1 MTPTRAWIAL
11 LALSAASTAVATTG
25 ATGPALALAVLALAG
40 VKARLIL
47 GAYLGLSAAPAWAR
61 GFDLALA
68 LLIAAFAGLA
78 LAASE
83 AIS

>member
-11 LALSAASTAVATTG
+11 LALSAASTAVAATG
-25 ATGPALALAVLALAG
+25 ATGPMFALAVLALAG
-40 VKARLIL
+40 IKARLIL
-47 GAYLGLSAAPAWAR
+47 GVYLGLSAAPAWLR

-68 LLIAAFAGLA
+68 LLLAALAGLA
-78 LAASE
+78 LAASS

>member
-11 LALSAASTAVATTG
+11 LALSAASTAVAATG

-40 VKARLIL
+40 IKARLIL
-47 GAYLGLSAAPAWAR
+47 GAYLGLSTAPDWAR

-68 LLIAAFAGLA
+68 LLLAGLAGLA
-78 LAASE
+78 LAA
-83 AIS
+83 IP